1 VRFQFLAAAKGV
13 LLPSFANGSKEQ
25 RQVLKAGTY
34 LGNIAK
40 PVPHL
45 EAPNQASHLSNK
57 NKALAKVLFTRGG
70 KREKVKGERENTKPF
85 PFPPSPFPD
94 FCKKSNVS
102 PKGRKGSGVIMAIA
116 TSMAISVV
124 AVPKATAQ
132 IPFLPN
138 LQTPSTTSNDSND
151 SNDRVVSGWIY
162 LDGRRLFQIAA
173 SKTNFPER
181 LEDIQKKL
189 EAISQYYFQ
198 LPANTPVK
206 VEVRKVNELPVIYV
220 NDQYLMTVTSLDA
233 GLRQVDMS
241 TSANQIAD
249 SLKEDL
255 QEARQERQ
263 TQFLIDQGKIAGA
276 TALAM
281 IIMSSAV
288 YGWERRSRKKSD
300 SVISQAQNELFNSPT
315 LTTAQPIT
323 TQLNRQQ
330 VRHLEEAKRRLFQLT
345 QAGIWGGGSFFILGL
360 FPYTRGFQVAIL
372 TAAQFPLRLGVVL
385 LVTYVAV
392 RLSYA
397 LIDRF
402 ASTLIRST
410 VFITPEDSARLQ
422 LRVSTFSGVTKS
434 IATAICVG
442 VGFLLALVSLGIDIV
457 PLLAGASLVGVA
469 VSLASQNLIKDAING
484 FLIILEDQYAL
495 GDVINVGDVGGLVEN
510 LNLRMTQVRDSEGR
524 LITIPNSEIKVV
536 ANLSSR
542 WSRAD
547 LTIPIAYQADTEE
560 ALKLIKTVADK
571 MNQELQWRSQ
581 ILEPPQVLGIDQFGD
596 RGLIIRVWIKTQPL
610 KQWDVAREF
619 RRRLKIALDEA
630 GISISVP
637 QQAIWVND
645 PELLNLQS
653 NGKSN

>member
-1 VRFQFLAAAKGV
+1 MRFQFLAAAKGIV
-13 LLPSFANGSKEQ
+13 LPSFAKGSKEQ
-25 RQVLKAGTY
+25 EQVLKAGTY
-34 LGNIAK
+34 LVTK
-40 PVPHL
+40 PVTHL
-45 EAPNQASHLSNK
+45 DAFNQVSQK
-57 NKALAKVLFTRGG
+57 GVLPKDRRGL
-70 KREKVKGERENTKPF
+70 
-85 PFPPSPFPD
+85 
-94 FCKKSNVS
+94 
-102 PKGRKGSGVIMAIA
+102 GVIMAIA
-116 TSMAISVV
+116 TSMAVTVV
-124 AVPKATAQ
+124 CVPKATAQ
-132 IPFLPN
+132 IPFLPE
-138 LQTPSTTSNDSND
+138 LQVPSTASND
-151 SNDRVVSGWIY
+151 SNDRVVSGWVY

-220 NDQYLMTVTSLDA
+220 NDQYLMTVTSEDA
-233 GLRQVDMS
+233 GLRQVDIS

-255 QEARQERQ
+255 QQAKQERQ

-276 TALAM
+276 TGLVM
-281 IIMSSAV
+281 IVMSSAV
-288 YGWERRSRKKSD
+288 YGWQRRSKKNSD
-300 SVISQAQNELFNSPT
+300 SATFQAQKELLNSPT
-315 LTTAQPIT
+315 LAAAQPIT
-323 TQLNRQQ
+323 TQLNQQQ
-330 VRHLEEAKRRLFQLT
+330 VRHVQEAKRRLFQLT

-372 TAAQFPLRLGVVL
+372 AAAQFPLRLGVVL

-402 ASTLIRST
+402 TSTLIRSSA
-410 VFITPEDSARLQ
+410 FITPEDSARLQ

-571 MNQELQWRSQ
+571 MNQELQWQRQ

-596 RGLIIRVWIKTQPL
+596 RGLIIRVWIKTRPL

-630 GISISVP
+630 GISISLP

-645 PELLNLQS
+645 PELLNVQS